1 MLDDILIRADGVS
14 ADEIVRHHD
23 PDPSIN
29 PWVHGKPPEED
40 IVVAP
45 YDPAWPVLYAELAR
59 RIEDALGPAALDIE
73 HVGST
78 AVPGLAAKPVID
90 IDVTVADPADEDA
103 HAPRLAALGYDL
115 TVREPTWHAHRCLRL
130 ASPRVNLHVFGPNCP
145 ETIRHRLF
153 RDWLREHPDDRERY
167 ARAKRAAIP
176 GSDTVEEYNLRKQS
190 VIREIY
196 DRVFRAAGLLPGA
209 AEGSP
214 RE

>member
-1 MLDDILIRADGVS
+1 M
-14 ADEIVRHHD
+14 
-23 PDPSIN
+23 
-29 PWVHGKPPEED
+29 
-40 IVVAP
+40 AP
-45 YDPAWPVLYAELAR
+45 YDPAWPALYAALAR
-59 RIEDALGPAALDIE
+59 RIADVLGDAALGIE

-90 IDVTVADPADEDA
+90 IDLTVEDPADEDA
-103 HAPRLAALGYDL
+103 YAPRLAALGYDL

-130 ASPRVNLHVFGPNCP
+130 ATPRVNLHVFGPNCP

-176 GSDTVEEYNLRKQS
+176 GSGTVEEYNLRKQA

-196 DRVFRAAGLLPGA
+196 DRAFRAAGLLRDPA
-209 AEGSP
+209 KSSSSD
-214 RE
+214 